1 MISFEEAKRRY
12 SQSTVGNK
20 QSVLNLNAAE
30 PVTTPF
36 DYETAKQ
43 EALKGKDWYIN
54 MVRATASLVAK
65 GATDREIE
73 AEMISWTIP
82 PFSSSLR
89 RKSHQIGILT
99 EFLDQNVNR
108 K

>member
-1 MISFEEAKRRY
+1 MISFKEAKRRY
-12 SQSTVGNK
+12 IRSTVEDK

-30 PVTTPF
+30 PITTPF

-54 MVRATASLVAK
+54 MVRATASLVSK

-73 AEMISWTIP
+73 AEMVSWTTP
-82 PFSSSLR
+82 PYSENETLNDV
-89 RKSHQIGILT
+89 RKAVFGARS
-99 EFLDQNVNR
+99 
-108 K
+108 